1 MIDWVKT
8 DQGYQ
13 SEILFERDGMNA
25 LTIEWSDPAGNQ
37 AKRYQSGAFV
47 LDTVKPELSIKGVE
61 AYSSNNGKVE
71 PVIDIYDVN
80 LDEGK
85 VTVELDEFTGK
96 KVEMQVEK

>member
-1 MIDWVKT
+1 MT
-8 DQGYQ
+8 
-13 SEILFERDGMNA
+13 EIRLGEDRSGLSVGNPLERDGMNA

-80 LDEGK
+80 LDEGE
-85 VTVELDEFTGK
+85 VTVCIR
-96 KVEMQVEK
+96 